1 MGNQER
7 YMPSWYLE
15 GYFSIDGLVQRKF
28 IDVSP
33 FLIGR
38 KENLSLSIAISSVS
52 RLHAIISE
60 EDGIL
65 SINDLGSSNGT
76 FVNHLS
82 ISSPTK
88 LAHGDVIH
96 LGNVEMRLMHDQTQ
110 HEKVASDS
118 TIMTPRD
125 RLSNHFPT
133 GVKELEELLIRKM
146 VKPAFQSIVDH
157 QNSSVF
163 GYELLGR
170 GAHPSLPVNPGGL
183 FEIAESVGLDVQLS
197 EMLRE
202 IGIQTAV
209 ENGLKGHVFM
219 NTHPS
224 EMANPDQLMQKIH
237 WLKKKYPDCQM
248 ALEIHEQAIPNID
261 LIKHIKSEL
270 KKWDILLSYDD
281 FGVGQSRLLELVE
294 AAPDI
299 LKFDMM
305 LVDNIHKAPQAKVE
319 LVQQLH
325 DMARSL
331 KIKTLAECL
340 SQQEDY
346 VLCQKV
352 GFDFYQG
359 YLFAL
364 PRFIEQIV

>member
-15 GYFSIDGLVQRKF
+15 GYFGIDDLLQRKF

-133 GVKELEELLIRKM
+133 GVKELEELL
-146 VKPAFQSIVDH
+146 
-157 QNSSVF
+157 
-163 GYELLGR
+163 GR
-170 GAHPSLPVNPGGL
+170 GAHPGLPVNPGGL
-183 FEIAESVGLDVQLS
+183 FQIAESVGLDVQLS

-202 IGIQTAV
+202 VGIQTAV